1 MYRRFY
7 GYLDKI
13 DRGIQIFEKILIC
26 ALLAT
31 LIFTIFIQVI
41 CRYIFKLSTPSM
53 EEIAKFAFIW
63 ICYIAG
69 AYALRNDGHVV
80 INLIDSVTDKIP
92 DGKKETVC
100 YILSKV
106 TDLIILAF
114 LLVVIRQFGLYWLK
128 TFHGTQ
134 KTAALMMPMWIPYGG
149 LLIGVI
155 LMAWHSLF
163 LLMSPPDRIKK
174 VSTEDKEENK

>member
-1 MYRRFY
+1 MYRRVY
-7 GYLDKI
+7 ECLGKI
-13 DRGIQIFEKILIC
+13 DRGIQMCEKVLIC

-41 CRYIFKLSTPSM
+41 CRYIFKLPTPSM
-53 EEIAKFAFIW
+53 EELAKFAFIW

-69 AYALRNDGHVV
+69 AYALRNNGHVV

-92 DGKKETVC
+92 DGKRAQVC
-100 YILSKV
+100 YTLSKV
-106 TDLIILAF
+106 TDLIILVF
-114 LLVVIRQFGLYWLK
+114 LIIVIKQFGLYWLK

-149 LLIGVI
+149 LLLGVI

-163 LLMSPPDRIKK
+163 MLMSPPNYRKAEND
-174 VSTEDKEENK
+174 EEEAK

>member
-7 GYLDKI
+7 GCLGKI
-13 DRGIQIFEKILIC
+13 DRGIQTCEKVLIC
-26 ALLAT
+26 VLLAT

-41 CRYIFKLSTPSM
+41 CRYIFKLPTPSM
-53 EEIAKFAFIW
+53 EELAKFAFIW

-69 AYALRNDGHVV
+69 AYALRNNGHVV

-92 DGKKETVC
+92 AGKRERVC
-100 YILSKV
+100 YILSKL
-106 TDLIILAF
+106 TDLIVFVF
-114 LLVVIRQFGLYWLK
+114 LIIVIKQFGLYWLK
-128 TFHGTQ
+128 TFNGTQ

-149 LLIGVI
+149 LLLGVI

-163 LLMSPPDRIKK
+163 MLMSPPNYGK
-174 VSTEDKEENK
+174 TENDKEETK